1 MLTDAQTDVLIALND
16 LCEIHGRVNL
26 DPNEPLPTA
35 LADLDRP
42 DTEVLQA
49 VADLHELDL
58 ITGEE
63 VAEVAHPVTVRGL
76 TARGRQELPS
86 G

>member
-1 MLTDAQTDVLIALND
+1 MLTDAQTDVLVALND
-16 LCEIHGRVNL
+16 LCEIHGRVDL
-26 DPNEPLPTA
+26 DTNEPLPDA

-42 DTEVLQA
+42 DTEVLLA

-58 ITGEE
+58 ITG
-63 VAEVAHPVTVRGL
+63 VSTAECAHPIVVLGL